1 MSLCEGGTRLN
12 VKQDKFLAKST
23 QSNQY
28 MQFHLKGHD
37 ISSSIKVFR
46 LTICHC
52 SALWRRQTW
61 LAKVKQDRILAKS
74 TQSNQ
79 YMQCSPNF
87 LISHSRS
94 ILTYDF
100 TFWMSTL
107 WCKHTS
113 QFSVMKDNRKDF
125 ECHYKTYFHKAN
137 SRFLLFSHWKI
148 CRKIAQI
155 HAIKVSES
163 RMSKEFW
170 DKSAYL
176 LRK

>member
-61 LAKVKQDRILAKS
+61 LEKVKQDRILAKS
-74 TQSNQ
+74 TQSNH

-87 LISHSRS
+87 LVSHSRS

-125 ECHYKTYFHKAN
+125 ECHTKHTSIKQ
-137 SRFLLFSHWKI
+137 I
-148 CRKIAQI
+148 CGFCL
-155 HAIKVSES
+155 H
-163 RMSKEFW
+163 
-170 DKSAYL
+170 DN
-176 LRK
+176 